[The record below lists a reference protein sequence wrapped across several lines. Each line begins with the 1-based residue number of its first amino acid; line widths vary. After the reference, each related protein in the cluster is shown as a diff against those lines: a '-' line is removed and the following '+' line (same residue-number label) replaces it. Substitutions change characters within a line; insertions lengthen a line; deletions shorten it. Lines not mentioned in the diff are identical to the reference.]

1 MTEGNSQYGAGG
13 DSQADTGTAAASST
27 YTYEIPVVDQGT
39 FSGFQAAAKKAGGAE
54 PENLW
59 QSILQDVV
67 QRDE

>member
-1 MTEGNSQYGAGG
+1 MVDYAQ
-13 DSQADTGTAAASST
+13 DSQAASNT
-27 YTYEIPVVDQGT
+27 YTYEYKMPEVDQGNQL
-39 FSGFQAAAKKAGGAE
+39 SGFQAAAKKSGGAE

>member
-1 MTEGNSQYGAGG
+1 MVDY
-13 DSQADTGTAAASST
+13 ADDGQAASNAYS
-27 YTYEIPVVDQGT
+27 YEYKVPEADQ

>member
-1 MTEGNSQYGAGG
+1 MVDYANDGQ
-13 DSQADTGTAAASST
+13 AASNA
-27 YTYEIPVVDQGT
+27 YTYEYKMPEVDQ

>member
-1 MTEGNSQYGAGG
+1 MVDYANDGQ
-13 DSQADTGTAAASST
+13 AASNA
-27 YTYEIPVVDQGT
+27 YTYEYKMPEVENNQ